1 MEEMLK
7 KAQAFLSHFS
17 DPVIKMLPIE
27 WHNKIKNIHILR
39 TLEETLAV
47 NNEYP
52 SWVYFTPNWRF
63 WSANTVWDK
72 VTFSSST
79 SKDETVS
86 ALVID
91 WDLKDFAGQTMEWL
105 LTQIKESCKNI
116 PYKRSFLV
124 KSWWWYHWYWI
135 LDPKIREEVRIKYWA
150 KVLKI
155 ASELSRQ
162 LWWDQNA
169 RVSSS
174 ISAIIRLPFS
184 YNWKTWHKVL
194 VEVIEDTWEFLDM
207 KAIDNSMA
215 YIARIEKF
223 TKWIQDKTIW
233 DVKLTTD
240 QIEASKIDMPV
251 ILNRLEKY
259 PREIDWVKQIFKI
272 VWDNVIIEQSDWT
285 TIKRNSYKYNR
296 WANYINCF
304 YDWDM
309 DKAPVWNGYWFLYH
323 YFCWDRQKVN
333 DFLQE
338 EFWIKSF
345 TAPKAWW
352 LWELTEVF
360 EDYWFKVMFYEWG
373 VVLLK
378 EKTTAKWDSYET
390 TSVIFRNNIK
400 ILGKGYTTASNIWE
414 KEASRAYVFEVDWEE
429 MIVVPRPAKRDHN
442 KMYVSKLFFYGE
454 DNDLWL
460 FFSALDRS
468 NKIPEIPIYEN
479 SWYYDDK
486 VILWWNLMIWEL
498 NESRILPRQEFKVV
512 DDLIEITAKDFLNK
526 YLEIYKPE
534 IAIPTFLQAIALGW
548 MNLREWFNTYP
559 ALLITGRTGSGKS
572 AMAGMLKS
580 MLGYAENSRTMSL
593 PGITP
598 QPLKQAASDFSVLFL
613 EELTQKVGEST
624 EELIR
629 NIVNRDMA
637 ARGMS
642 DSNVEF
648 SLRSPIFIVWERAF
662 KDESLNNRF
671 LIAAS
676 WRNYRQEWSKD
687 KIIQLRK
694 CTAYKDIY
702 STFLK
707 HQDEVSEMAKGY
719 ANKLAEKGLDSRNAD
734 TYSFIFVVN
743 DIFKFW
749 YEFDY
754 LFWFVNK
761 SLLKAWLN
769 SKVED
774 PCWESLSDMI
784 LKWILSRQASLTLRD
799 WEDMDWVKHVI
810 YEILY
815 LDESIYQKN
824 RVLINSAI
832 TEINEELWENI
843 WIVKDNKIQFVI
855 NVLRNWWKLV
865 HEPSEKIKDFFWEIL
880 LRTAWAPWVLVSDM
894 SSRLW

>member
-17 DPVIKMLPIE
+17 DPVLKMLPIE
-27 WHNKIKNIHILR
+27 GVTKIKNIHILR
-39 TLEETLAV
+39 SLEETLAL

-52 SWVYFTPNWRF
+52 CWVYFTPNWRF
-63 WSANTVWDK
+63 WSANTIWDK
-72 VTFSSST
+72 VTFSKST
-79 SKDETVS
+79 SSDETVS

-91 WDLKDFAGQTMEWL
+91 RDLKDFAGQTMWSL
-105 LTQIKESCKNI
+105 LENIKEACRNV
-116 PYKRSFLV
+116 PYKRTYLV

-135 LDPKIREEVRIKYWA
+135 LDPNIREEVRIKYWA

-155 ASELSRQ
+155 ASELSKQ

-174 ISAIIRLPFS
+174 ISAIIRLPYS
-184 YNWKTWHKVL
+184 YNRKTWKKVL
-194 VEVIEDTWEFLDM
+194 VDIIEDTWIMLDM

-215 YIARIEKF
+215 YINRIEKF

-240 QIEASKIDMPV
+240 QIEASKIEMPV
-251 ILNRLEKY
+251 IFSKLEKY

-285 TIKRNSYKYNR
+285 TIRRNSYKYNR
-296 WANYINCF
+296 WWNYINCF

-309 DKAPVWNGYWFLYH
+309 DRAPVGNWYWFLYH

-352 LWELTEVF
+352 LWECTEIF
-360 EDYWFKVMFYEWG
+360 EDYWFKVLFYEWG
-373 VVLLK
+373 VVLSK
-378 EKTTAKWDSYET
+378 EKTTPKWDSYET
-390 TSVIFRNNIK
+390 TSVIFRNKIK
-400 ILGKGYTTASNIWE
+400 VIGKGFTTASKIWE
-414 KEASRAYVFEVDWEE
+414 SEANRAYVFEVDWEE

-468 NKIPEIPIYEN
+468 DKIPEIPIYEN
-479 SWYYDDK
+479 SWYYDWK
-486 VILWWNLMIWEL
+486 VILGWNLMIWEL
-498 NESRILPRQEFKVV
+498 KESRILPRQEFKV
-512 DDLIEITAKDFLNK
+512 IEESKDITAKDFLEQ
-526 YLEIYKPE
+526 YLKIYKE
-534 IAIPTFLQAIALGW
+534 EVAIPTFLQAIALGW

-572 AMAGMLKS
+572 AMASMLKS
-580 MLGYAENSRTMSL
+580 MLGYAENSRTLSL

-624 EELIR
+624 EELVR
-629 NIVNRDMA
+629 NIVNRDTA
-637 ARGMS
+637 ARWYS
-642 DSNVEF
+642 ENNIEF
-648 SLRSPIFIVWERAF
+648 SLRSPILIVWERAF

-671 LIAAS
+671 LIVAS
-676 WRNYRQEWSKD
+676 SRKHRQEWSKD
-687 KIIQLRK
+687 KIIQLRN

-702 STFLK
+702 STFLSK
-707 HQDEVSEMAKGY
+707 WDKVSEMAKVY
-719 ANKLAEKGLDSRNAD
+719 ANKLAEKWLDSRNAD

-743 DIFKFW
+743 DIFNFW
-749 YEFDY
+749 FEFDY

-761 SLLKAWLN
+761 SLLKTWLTGEAEE
-769 SKVED
+769 S
-774 PCWESLSDMI
+774 CRESLSNMI
-784 LKWILSRQASLTLRD
+784 IRWLLSRQASLTLRD
-799 WEDMDWVKHVI
+799 REDMDWEKYVI
-810 YEILY
+810 YEFLY
-815 LDESIYQKN
+815 LDETIYQKN
-824 RVLINSAI
+824 RVLINSAV
-832 TEINEELWENI
+832 TEMNEELWENI
-843 WIVKDNKIQFVI
+843 GKVSSTKLLFPIKIKRWEWRE
-855 NVLRNWWKLV
+855 LLHK
-865 HEPSEKIKDFFWEIL
+865 PSEKIRDFFSDIL
-880 LRTAWAPWVLVSDM
+880 IRTSWTSWALVSDM
-894 SSRLW
+894 SSRL